1 MMAEVISQKSLDEN
15 KVWLK
20 VERINDAL
28 RVTDQDGRELGGV
41 VEFLAHCNIED
52 LTKCTI
58 TVECAS
64 RKETGKIQYNIRG

>member
-1 MMAEVISQKSLDEN
+1 MAEILTMKALDPD

>member
-1 MMAEVISQKSLDEN
+1 MAEILTMKALDPD

-20 VERINDAL
+20 VERINDSL
-28 RVTDQDGRELGGV
+28 RVTDQDGRELGGCI
-41 VEFLAHCNIED
+41 EFIAHCNIED